1 MPVSPCLPQK
11 EHARTPG
18 QLADPENPV
27 HVSPIED
34 AECVW
39 SGVTFQAA
47 LDALVSSKHAVEAT
61 GMDREALHKRLST
74 PWTAELA
81 FRDCK
86 FDLWLFGLHLL
97 IAPTSSSTAME
108 PQSSFDPLRRDG
120 ISPHLRLA
128 PALMHIENL
137 SLQSLARSTR
147 GVGVTDLRDA
157 LEGRSS
163 MSNSASANHAPS
175 VSTLDQVSIR
185 EDTAMNKLRPAGA
198 GSRPEKLKT
207 AGGPSEVR
215 DMLNKLH
222 IGKSSNGNDLLRAPF
237 PGLQRQ
243 EARWVEL
250 FCDGQY
256 HSRMLI
262 RVFIFPQ

>member
-1 MPVSPCLPQK
+1 
-11 EHARTPG
+11 
-18 QLADPENPV
+18 
-27 HVSPIED
+27 
-34 AECVW
+34 
-39 SGVTFQAA
+39 
-47 LDALVSSKHAVEAT
+47 
-61 GMDREALHKRLST
+61 
-74 PWTAELA
+74 
-81 FRDCK
+81 
-86 FDLWLFGLHLL
+86 
-97 IAPTSSSTAME
+97 ME
-108 PQSSFDPLRRDG
+108 PQASFDPLRRDG

-163 MSNSASANHAPS
+163 MSNPALTNNAPS

-185 EDTAMNKLRPAGA
+185 EDSALNRFRPSGA
-198 GSRPEKLKT
+198 GSRPEKVKA

-222 IGKSSNGNDLLRAPF
+222 IGKSSNGNNLLRAPF

-250 FCDGQY
+250 FWDD
-256 HSRMLI
+256 
-262 RVFIFPQ
+262 